1 VKILPAGL
9 ATFHAVAHAKSIRKA
24 SIKLGVEPSSVSRQ
38 IAILE
43 RQMGTKLLERTST
56 GVLLTHAGALLDEY
70 AKGVLLDFESL
81 RADLDDQRG
90 SRRRLIRLAT
100 VESIVSGGPL
110 LAVGRFREKF
120 DGVTFKVSVMP
131 ASAVIDSVVQGEC
144 DIGLAFCAQPHPEV
158 LTMATVAEPIVLA
171 VPADH
176 EWASAQSVHISDL
189 LRHPLALP
197 DLSFGVRGL
206 FERAC
211 NEANVTINP
220 VLVSNDFEALREFV
234 LCGSG
239 LAVLPVRAIARDR
252 ASERLVP
259 VPISV
264 KALRDTTVDVIV
276 SKRRLPRIVR
286 LFAQELSATVAK
298 LAGSWSDAPHGL
310 RQRLPLQRTAS

>member
-1 VKILPAGL
+1 MKILPAGL
-9 ATFHAVAHAKSIRKA
+9 ATFHAVAQAKSLRKA

-90 SRRRLIRLAT
+90 SRRRLIRLVT
-100 VESIVSGGPL
+100 VESIVSSGPL
-110 LAVGRFREKF
+110 LAVARFREKF
-120 DGVTFKVSVMP
+120 DGVAFKVSVMP
-131 ASAVIDSVVQGEC
+131 ASAVIDAVVQGDC
-144 DIGLAFCAQPHPEV
+144 DIGLAFCAQPNPEV
-158 LTMATVAEPIVLA
+158 LTLASVAEPIILA

-176 EWASAQSVHISDL
+176 EWAGAHSIHIGELS
-189 LRHPLALP
+189 RHPLALP
-197 DLSFGVRGL
+197 DVSFGVRGL

-211 NEANVTINP
+211 VEANVTINP

-234 LCGSG
+234 LSGSG
-239 LAVLPVRAIARDR
+239 LAVLPARAIARER
-252 ASERLVP
+252 ANDLLVP
-259 VPISV
+259 VPIAV
-264 KALRDTTVDVIV
+264 KELSDTTVDVIV

-286 LFAQELSATVAK
+286 LFAQELSTTIET
-298 LAGSWSDAPHGL
+298 LAGNWSGASVAASHP
-310 RQRLPLQRTAS
+310 LPLQLTAS